1 MQFPLLSK
9 SSHLQKLVATTNEEN
24 SDEVYISNIPGGP
37 AAFEIC
43 AKFCYGMIVT
53 LNAYNVVAARCAAE
67 FLGMHETVEKGN
79 LIYKIDVFLSSSI
92 FRSWKDSIIVLQS
105 TKSLLP
111 ISEELKLVSNCIESI
126 ATKACLDVSM
136 VDWSYT
142 YNRKKIPEENGND
155 PNLNGVR
162 NRHVPKDWW
171 VEDLCELEIDLFKRA
186 LTSIKSKCIIS
197 NEVVGEALKACSYRR
212 LPGFSKGMIRCGDNV
227 KHRSTVD
234 AIVWLLPAEKGSVS
248 CGFLLKLLKAAIFV
262 ESGDMAKEEL
272 VRRIGQQLEEASVN
286 DLLIRAAEGET
297 MMYDVSTIQRIVK
310 EFLRQ
315 DQNAEME
322 ILEDGHEL
330 QKISPGILS
339 SASKLMVAKLIDGY
353 LAEISKDPNLPLSAF
368 VDLANMV
375 SGISLPAHDGIY
387 RAIDMYLKVRAPK
400 NCLHT
405 ELVKVLF
412 NVLFHIT
419 MLMPCWRCGF
429 TCTSRTKFSCQKYVA
444 HMPKRY
450 SV

>member
-1 MQFPLLSK
+1 M
-9 SSHLQKLVATTNEEN
+9 HKLVATTNEEN

-67 FLGMHETVEKGN
+67 YLGMHETVEKGN
-79 LIYKIDVFLSSSI
+79 LIYKIEVFLSSSI

-111 ISEELKLVSNCIESI
+111 ILDELKLVTNCIESI
-126 ATKACLDVSM
+126 ATKACLDVSK

-162 NRHVPKDWW
+162 NRPVPNDWW

-186 LTSIKSKCIIS
+186 LTSIMSKSMIS
-197 NEVVGEALKACSYRR
+197 NEVVGEALKACAYRR
-212 LPGFSKGMIRCGDNV
+212 LPGFSKGMIPCGDNV
-227 KHRSTVD
+227 KHRSTLD
-234 AIVWLLPAEKGSVS
+234 AIIWLLPEEKGSVS

-262 ESGDMAKEEL
+262 ESGDMVKEEL
-272 VRRIGQQLEEASVN
+272 VRRIGPQLEEASVN

-297 MMYDVSTIQRIVK
+297 MMYDVSTVQRTVE

-322 ILEDGHEL
+322 ILEDGHEPP
-330 QKISPGILS
+330 KISPGILS
-339 SASKLMVAKLIDGY
+339 DASKLMVAKLIDGY
-353 LAEISKDPNLPLSAF
+353 LAEVAKDPNLPLSAF
-368 VDLANMV
+368 VDLANTV
-375 SGISLPAHDGIY
+375 SGISRPAHDGIY
-387 RAIDMYLKVRAPK
+387 RAIDMYLKVRTPK
-400 NCLHT
+400 IFLDAQ
-405 ELVKVLF
+405 LVKF
-412 NVLFHIT
+412 FSQHTISYHII
-419 MLMPCWRCGF
+419 C
-429 TCTSRTKFSCQKYVA
+429 
-444 HMPKRY
+444 
-450 SV
+450 